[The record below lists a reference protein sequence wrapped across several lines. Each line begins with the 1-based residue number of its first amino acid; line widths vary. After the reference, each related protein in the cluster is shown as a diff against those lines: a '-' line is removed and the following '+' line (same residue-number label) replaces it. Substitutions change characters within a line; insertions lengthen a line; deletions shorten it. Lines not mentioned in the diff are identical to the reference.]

1 MKPNDLEQELQE
13 LGRSSHDEVPEL
25 IRQRQD
31 QVYASLAELPVP
43 APASRRRHGRAA
55 WGAATAAALLI
66 GVIGSAY
73 VSKVMAASLKNV
85 PIISSFYQLAGDLGL
100 QTAEQR
106 GLAWKPNASVT
117 QGDVTLSVSEIAY
130 DGKRLSLLISR
141 DGDGFEGGL
150 LDSHTVQDVSG
161 TVTTYPIGAI
171 SGMDIR
177 IDDIAIHDYA
187 MDQRPGLMM
196 KPTASPD
203 TIVLELHNYGWLEE
217 QGLRLGEAFD
227 WSGSFK
233 IEGVDDPFVLQA
245 PVHINTETV
254 RMSIDET
261 REWNGYRFQLRQLT
275 FSPLTTSLQTR
286 IEGSEADP
294 FGKDV
299 PIRFELWDEQDTILT
314 AIGGLGTHDEAG
326 LGESDDELLFDRLP
340 QASAHL
346 TLKAFTPIVE
356 PDGTFRTGPEGE
368 LVKRYIPELEVE
380 IPLDRERLTRLY
392 TP

>member
-1 MKPNDLEQELQE
+1 MKPYDLEQELQQ
-13 LGRSSHDEVPEL
+13 LGRSSQDEVPEL

-31 QVYASLAELPVP
+31 QVYASLAELPAP
-43 APASRRRHGRAA
+43 APVSRRRHGRGA

-73 VSKVMAASLKNV
+73 VSPVMAASLKNV

-106 GLAWKPNASVT
+106 GLAWKSNASVT
-117 QGDVTLSVSEIAY
+117 QDGVTLSVSEIAY
-130 DGKRLSLLISR
+130 DGTRLSLLVSR
-141 DGDGFEGGL
+141 DGAGFEGGL

-161 TVTTYPIGAI
+161 SVTTYPIGAI
-171 SGMDIR
+171 SEMDIR
-177 IDDIAIHDYA
+177 IDDIPVHDYA
-187 MDQRPGLMM
+187 MNQRPGLMM

-217 QGLRLGEAFD
+217 QGLRLGESFD

-245 PVHINTETV
+245 PVHVNTETV

-261 REWNGYRFQLRQLT
+261 REWNGYRLQLRQLT

-286 IEGSEADP
+286 IEGLDTDDA
-294 FGKDV
+294 
-299 PIRFELWDEQDTILT
+299 PIRFELWDEQDSILT
-314 AIGGLGTHDEAG
+314 AIGGLGVHDGAG
-326 LGESDDELLFDRLP
+326 LGGSDDELLFDRLP
-340 QASAHL
+340 HASEHL
-346 TLKAFTPIVE
+346 TLKAFRPIVE
-356 PDGTFRTGPEGE
+356 PDGTYRTGPEGE

-380 IPLDRERLTRLY
+380 IPLDLEQLTQLY